1 MIASS
6 EILRIHKTLIDSF
19 GGSQGVRD
27 VSALES
33 ALARPFQKYDN
44 KDLYETII
52 KKAAA
57 LLESLLV
64 NHPFVD
70 GNKRTGYTV
79 LRLYLMQNELD
90 INNTQSA
97 RYDFIISI
105 ASGQLKY
112 DGILSWLIQNVKEH
126 KGA

>member
-1 MIASS
+1 VIASS
-6 EILRIHKTLIDSF
+6 EILKILKTLIDSF

-27 VSALES
+27 MSVLES

-44 KDLYETII
+44 KDLYGTTIE
-52 KKAAA
+52 KAAA
-57 LLESLLV
+57 LVESLLV

-70 GNKRTGYTV
+70 GNKRTGYTA
-79 LRLYLMQNELD
+79 LRLYLMQNGLD
-90 INNTQSA
+90 FNNAQSV

-112 DGILSWLIQNVKEH
+112 DGILSWLAQNVEEH

>member
-1 MIASS
+1 VIASS
-6 EILRIHKTLIDSF
+6 EILKIHKTLIDSF

-27 VSALES
+27 MSALES

-44 KDLYETII
+44 KDLYGTTIE
-52 KKAAA
+52 KAAA
-57 LLESLLV
+57 LVESLLV

-70 GNKRTGYTV
+70 GNKRTGYTA
-79 LRLYLMQNELD
+79 LRLYLMQNGLD
-90 INNTQSA
+90 FNNAPSG

-112 DGILSWLIQNVKEH
+112 DGILSWLSKNVNVH

>member
-1 MIASS
+1 VIASS
-6 EILRIHKTLIDSF
+6 EILKIHKTLIDSF

-27 VSALES
+27 MSGLES

-44 KDLYETII
+44 KDLYGTTIE
-52 KKAAA
+52 KAAA
-57 LLESLLV
+57 LVESLLV
-64 NHPFVD
+64 NHPFID
-70 GNKRTGYTV
+70 GNKRTGYAA
-79 LRLYLMQNELD
+79 LRLYLMQNGLD
-90 INNTQSA
+90 FNNASSV

-112 DGILSWLIQNVKEH
+112 DGILSWLSQNVKVQ

>member
-6 EILRIHKTLIDSF
+6 EILKIHKTLIDSF

-27 VSALES
+27 MSALES

-44 KDLYETII
+44 KDLYVTTIE
-52 KKAAA
+52 KAAA
-57 LLESLLV
+57 LVESPLV

-70 GNKRTGYTV
+70 GNKRTGYTA
-79 LRLYLMQNELD
+79 LRLYLMQNGLD
-90 INNTQSA
+90 FNNAQSE
-97 RYDFIISI
+97 RFDFIISI

-112 DGILSWLIQNVKEH
+112 DGILSWLSQKVVDQ